1 MNFQEYL
8 NKHGFQREDLLA
20 RLAESLELDETRSKK
35 METAYNAI
43 YDVLKADPIFFSK
56 VDFVVYP
63 QGSKAIGTTTKPIG
77 KDEFDLDIVVQ
88 IKDLYR
94 NYTSSEIYNHLIRVF
109 SNNEVYS
116 PKLLKKNRCARINY
130 AGDFHLD
137 ILPGCIIIPFEDK
150 IMVPDQELASWTSS
164 FPKGYANWFIDRAK
178 DVREP
183 VLLRKAFGDFVTLS
197 EAKAEQEDLPDE
209 NIYEKEPLKRA
220 VQLTKRYRDIF
231 FEKKPKYKTSSIV
244 LTTIFGELYE
254 GEPSI
259 YETIDNVLNKVL
271 ERYTS
276 YEKLYESSG
285 VYKRIKVL
293 NPVNEDEDFTDKWDK
308 DKEYYYQFISF
319 IRSFKEKWDQLK
331 NGNFGVAED
340 LFGSARTK
348 TILKAQLQNLSRNG
362 RNELEK
368 AGLTILSGK
377 SYVDDQGNISKDN
390 GYPSKPNRNYG
401 GVEFDL
407 RAYNRKVLNKNYV
420 AAFIQKEYLDR
431 NFPWLKTVI
440 IDGRLLGKGK
450 VKPNGCKKEYEVLVE
465 YDINKEGRK
474 ERVYVL
480 NDSHIKFG
488 KTPHLYPGNSLC
500 LYYPKDLSPQLDL
513 NFADVIPWISEWLVM
528 YELWKKY
535 GVWLA
540 DEVKH

>member
-1 MNFQEYL
+1 MNFQDYL
-8 NKHGFQREDLLA
+8 YRNGFQREDLLA
-20 RLAESLELDETRSKK
+20 RLAESLELDETRSNK

-43 YDVLKADPIFFSK
+43 YDVLKADPVFFSK

-88 IKDLYR
+88 IKDSYR

-109 SNNEVYS
+109 TSNEVYR

-150 IMVPDQELASWTSS
+150 IMVPDRELASWTSS
-164 FPKGYANWFIDRAK
+164 FPKGYAKWFTDKAE

-183 VLLRKAFGDFVTLS
+183 LLLRKAFTDYVTLS
-197 EAKAEQEDLPDE
+197 EAKAEQEELPDE

-231 FEKKPKYKTSSIV
+231 FEKKPKHKTSSIV
-244 LTTIFGELYE
+244 LTTIFGELYQ
-254 GEPSI
+254 GEASI
-259 YETIDNVLNKVL
+259 YETIDNTLNRIL

-276 YEKLYESSG
+276 YEKLFESSG

-293 NPVNEDEDFTDKWDK
+293 NPVNEDEDFTEKWDK
-308 DKEYYYQFISF
+308 DKEYYTQFISF
-319 IRSFKEKWDQLK
+319 VRSYKEKWEQLK
-331 NGNFGVAED
+331 NGNFSVAED
-340 LFGSARTK
+340 LFGSTTTK
-348 TILKAQLQNLSRNG
+348 TILKSQLDNLSGNG
-362 RNELEK
+362 KNELEK
-368 AGLTILSGK
+368 AGLTLLSGK
-377 SYVDDQGNISKDN
+377 SYVDDRGRISRDS

-401 GVEFDL
+401 GVE
-407 RAYNRKVLNKNYV
+407 LNLNSGKKDIQRNYV
-420 AAFIQKEYLDR
+420 AAYIQKDYL
-431 NFPWLKTVI
+431 NKHFPWLKTVI
-440 IDGRLLGKGK
+440 TDGKLLGKGK
-450 VKPNGCKKEYEVLVE
+450 IKPNGCKKEYEILVE
-465 YDINKEGRK
+465 YDINRQGRK

-480 NDSHIKFG
+480 NDSQIKFG

-500 LYYPKDLSPQLDL
+500 LYYPKDLSPHLDL
-513 NFADVIPWISEWLVM
+513 NFVDVMPWISEWLIM

-535 GVWLA
+535 GLWLA